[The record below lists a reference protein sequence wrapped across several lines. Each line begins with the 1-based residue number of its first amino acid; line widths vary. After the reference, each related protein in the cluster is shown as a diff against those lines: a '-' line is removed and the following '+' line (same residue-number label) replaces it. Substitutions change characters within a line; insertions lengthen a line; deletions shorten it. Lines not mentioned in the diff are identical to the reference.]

1 MPAHD
6 IILYA
11 SYTDGISNVRVEKEL
26 KVYNEKGV
34 MIPRMK
40 KGLNIIRYNKGP
52 VKKVFVK

>member
-40 KGLNIIRYNKGP
+40 KGLNIIRYNKEP
-52 VKKVFVK
+52 VKKYL